1 MKTMLIMFAVIA
13 LPARADIFVCQDD
26 KNRTIYQDEPCA
38 TQTIRTIKNVP
49 GPTPEEQAIAQQRID
64 QINETYRLRATE
76 TELERLEQEKRDIEL
91 EKIALEKQRIELL
104 EQQALNERH
113 PYPIYVNPRYRNRY
127 GGPWLNKP
135 PYRKFPNRP
144 PRNSQSVNPPAVNSP
159 NGNLSNNNPSSNNP
173 SSNNSS
179 NTNSSSTGTAITIP
193 Q

>member
-1 MKTMLIMFAVIA
+1 MKIILIMFAVIA

-38 TQTIRTIKNVP
+38 NQTIRTIKNVP
-49 GPTPEEQAIAQQRID
+49 APTPEEQALAQERID
-64 QINETYRLRATE
+64 QINESYRLRATE
-76 TELERLEQEKRDIEL
+76 TELERLEQEKREIEL

-113 PYPIYVNPRYRNRY
+113 PYPIYVNPRYKNRY
-127 GGPWLNKP
+127 GGPLLNKP

-144 PRNSQSVNPPAVNSP
+144 PRNSQSVNPPAVNPP
-159 NGNLSNNNPSSNNP
+159 NGSLSNNNPSNS
-173 SSNNSS
+173 NSS